1 MITNGNCHHDH
12 NDQHYHHEHHGH
24 DDHCHHDHHDLWGKR
39 GGVVSS
45 PRCIAAQVWVRSR
58 QHTQNCIVVDE
69 DNDSDDY
76 DNPDEYDEYD
86 DHDHYMMMK
95 IMIMIMIM
103 TMAMMIMIMMIISHR
118 ELHCCCHSFG
128 CISFEILIHP
138 PAVLTVKEYI
148 IYLQRLSASSFQ
160 RK

>member
-76 DNPDEYDEYD
+76 DDPE
-86 DHDHYMMMK
+86 
-95 IMIMIMIM
+95 
-103 TMAMMIMIMMIISHR
+103 

-138 PAVLTVKEYI
+138 PPVPTVKEYI